1 MTAMKRTTR
10 KPDKSVSRSVALAS
24 APVHECLMAESMF
37 ETGLGS
43 VWISH
48 KLANGKL
55 SVGLFLLD
63 VFCLGVKNAMLWE
76 HIPLQQ
82 YKMMQMMNVGETLAP
97 MEPCCLKKLVQEA

>member
-1 MTAMKRTTR
+1 MKAAESKRTTR
-10 KPDKSVSRSVALAS
+10 KPNKSAPRVVALAA

-43 VWISH
+43 IWISR

-55 SVGLFLLD
+55 SVALFLLD

-76 HIPLQQ
+76 NIPLQQ
-82 YKMMQMMNVGETLAP
+82 YKMMQMMNLG
-97 MEPCCLKKLVQEA
+97 